1 MTPRINGSDS
11 DNGHYNNIINNS
23 DSDSDSDSDSSSD
36 DMDDSV
42 DEIYENDDEFDKIHS
57 HYYIGICKLIR
68 TPTNVDNHFLLLNAI
83 SAKMFAKYSYSTILQ
98 YLTEYSIIRTY
109 QPTIE
114 IMQLLIGDFGARR
127 RIAPQSEGERL
138 NSVGLHSNPN
148 EFERTYTI
156 VKKTHWLRL
165 VQRHWKKTMRQ
176 RAYIINKRCSL
187 SSILNFEVKGRYP
200 YGLNVLPGL
209 CGMMSAYS
217 R

>member
-11 DNGHYNNIINNS
+11 DNGHYNNIINN
-23 DSDSDSDSDSSSD
+23 SDSDSDSSSD

-114 IMQLLIGDFGARR
+114 IMQLLISGVD
-127 RIAPQSEGERL
+127 Q
-138 NSVGLHSNPN
+138 
-148 EFERTYTI
+148 TYTI

-165 VQRHWKKTMRQ
+165 VQRHWKKTMLQ
-176 RAYIINKRCSL
+176 RADIHKRRCSL
-187 SSILNFEVKGRYP
+187 SSIKNFEVKGRYP
-200 YGLNVLPGL
+200 DGLNVLPGL